1 MDPALGRKGLF
12 EALNAAGIS
21 PRKSWGQNFLV
32 DANALRAIVAA
43 ARIGPEDTVL
53 EVGPGAGTLT
63 RALANAAHEVIAVE
77 IDPRLAAALP
87 SLLSNLQNV
96 RIVQGDVLKIDL
108 PSLVEPPYL
117 VVANIPYYITSALI
131 RRFVELRP
139 SPTRIVLTI
148 QKEVAERVVASGGT
162 MSLLAL
168 GVRVYGQAEIVARV
182 PATAFYPPPK
192 VDSAVLR
199 ITPYAEPL
207 IPREDLTEFFHLA
220 RLGFAQKRK
229 MLRNT
234 LSAGLQ
240 CSPQQA
246 EELLLQAGI
255 SPTRRAETLSLEE
268 WQALTRTYIL
278 SHPLPAQGTG

>member
-1 MDPALGRKGLF
+1 MDPAVGRKALL
-12 EALNAAGIS
+12 EALSAAGVS
-21 PRKSWGQNFLV
+21 PRKRWGQNFLV
-32 DANALRAIVAA
+32 DASALRAIVAA
-43 ARIGPEDTVL
+43 AEIGPEDTVL

-63 RALANAAHEVIAVE
+63 RALAKPARQVITVE
-77 IDPRLAAALP
+77 IDPVLAGALP
-87 SLLSNLQNV
+87 SLLRDFQNV

-108 PSLVEPPYL
+108 ASLLEPPYL

-131 RRFVELRP
+131 RRFVELQP
-139 SPTRIVLTI
+139 APTRIVLTI
-148 QKEVAERVVASGGT
+148 QKEVAERVIARGGA

-168 GVRVYGQAEIVARV
+168 GVRVYGEAQIVARI
-182 PATAFYPPPK
+182 PAGAFYPPPK

-199 ITPYAEPL
+199 IIPYVQPL
-207 IPREDLTEFFHLA
+207 IPRADLPAFFHLA

-246 EELLLQAGI
+246 EDLLRQAGI
-255 SPTRRAETLSLEE
+255 AATRRAETLNLEE
-268 WQALTRTYIL
+268 WKTLTRAYLL
-278 SHPLPAQGTG
+278 SRPSP